1 MPLTGTR
8 ARAPLE
14 GAAAAGYKGAME
26 ILVTPSG
33 ELSWDGQRCRC
44 ALGPRGVRVDKR
56 EGDGATPA
64 GAFPLRRVLYRADRL
79 QHPVTRLALAPLA
92 ENDAWCDDPQ
102 DPHYNQQLRLPYPAS
117 HEHLWRGDHLYD
129 VIVVLGYNDAPVVPG
144 RGSAIFLHVAR
155 PDYGPTAGCVALA
168 LADLLALLA
177 AVGPED
183 RLVVSAA

>member
-1 MPLTGTR
+1 MD
-8 ARAPLE
+8 
-14 GAAAAGYKGAME
+14 
-26 ILVTPSG
+26 ILVTPAG
-33 ELSWDGQRCRC
+33 RLSWQGCSSRC
-44 ALGPRGVRVDKR
+44 ALGPSGVRVDKC

-79 QHPVTRLALAPLA
+79 APPPTRLALAALA
-92 ENDAWCDDPQ
+92 ENDAWCDDPK
-102 DPHYNQQLRLPYPAS
+102 DPRYNQQLRLPYPAS

-155 PDYGPTAGCVALA
+155 PDFGPTAGCVAIA
-168 LADLLALLA
+168 LADLLALLV
-177 AVGPED
+177 AVGPEN

>member
-1 MPLTGTR
+1 MD
-8 ARAPLE
+8 
-14 GAAAAGYKGAME
+14 
-26 ILVTPSG
+26 ILVTPAG
-33 ELSWDGQRCRC
+33 RLSWNGRSSRC
-44 ALGPRGVRVDKR
+44 ALGPSGIRADKR

-79 QHPVTRLALAPLA
+79 APPPTRLAVAALA
-92 ENDAWCDDPQ
+92 ENDAWCDDPK
-102 DPHYNQQLRLPYPAS
+102 DPRYNQQLRLPYPAS

-177 AVGPED
+177 AAGLED